1 VIPEKLADRELAHP
15 GLTELIQVE
24 TMHERKARMAALS
37 DAFMVLPGGLGT
49 LEELFEVWSWAQL
62 GFHRKPIGVLS
73 PGGYFEPLRELLE
86 HSVRSGFL
94 RKTDLELVKIEDD
107 AERLI
112 DDLRARL

>member
-1 VIPEKLADRELAHP
+1 
-15 GLTELIQVE
+15 
-24 TMHERKARMAALS
+24 
-37 DAFMVLPGGLGT
+37 
-49 LEELFEVWSWAQL
+49 
-62 GFHRKPIGVLS
+62 VLS